1 MPHFGLCAGG
11 LDRRRRLGVVACTS
25 RDVDVA
31 AATNDNATVACEI
44 IGAAPALEID
54 GVLGVFALRAADDAP
69 AFALHT
75 ADIRPRLSAALRRL
89 L

>member
-1 MPHFGLCAGG
+1 MPAALIGDA
-11 LDRRRRLGVVACTS
+11 DSAPDGVVACTS